1 MLKPIRRIPSTVR
14 LTLYLGLMAG
24 ALAPTMAHAQSVEAF
39 FKGKTIQVY
48 SGHSKGGAY
57 SSYARLVTRH
67 IGNHMPGNPT
77 AVYRNKPGASGLVLA
92 HWLHA
97 AAPKDGLH
105 IGTFHERIGL
115 EPLIA
120 PKGIKFD
127 GRDFTWIMA
136 LARNVSV
143 CFTWGPTG
151 VKTIADAK
159 ARELVAGASGAT
171 ATDAV
176 MARTMNATLGTKF
189 KIISG
194 YRGAAI
200 MLALERGEVEARCGF
215 GYASIK
221 AIRPD
226 WLKNKKIHMLAQFPT
241 KPHPEI
247 PNVPLLVDLV
257 KSKEDKAAIALASG
271 TGDMAR
277 PYAAPPAFRQIGP
290 RHCVLPLPPWS
301 RILHSWRTQKN
312 SDSKSIP
319 RPVKRFRACLIN
331 STRRRRQWRSALSRG
346 ARRAR
351 TRNVSSAK
359 RERRKSAARR
369 NSGNLAYG
377 PMCKRS
383 SAFFVYLL
391 NTLAN
396 ARSRANANR
405 VICR

>member
-1 MLKPIRRIPSTVR
+1 MPKFIGQRPSTVR

-67 IGNHMPGNPT
+67 VGKHMPGNPT

-277 PYAAPPAFRQIGP
+277 PYAAPPRIPADRAKALRAAFAAMVKDPAFLADAKKQRLEIDPKTGQEISSMLDKLYKTP
-290 RHCVLPLPPWS
+290 KAVAERV
-301 RILHSWRTQKN
+301 ISWRTPG
-312 SDSKSIP
+312 SDE
-319 RPVKRFRACLIN
+319 KRIKRKK
-331 STRRRRQWRSALSRG
+331 RKKKKRG
-346 ARRAR
+346 E
-351 TRNVSSAK
+351 K
-359 RERRKSAARR
+359 K
-369 NSGNLAYG
+369 
-377 PMCKRS
+377 
-383 SAFFVYLL
+383 
-391 NTLAN
+391 
-396 ARSRANANR
+396 
-405 VICR
+405 